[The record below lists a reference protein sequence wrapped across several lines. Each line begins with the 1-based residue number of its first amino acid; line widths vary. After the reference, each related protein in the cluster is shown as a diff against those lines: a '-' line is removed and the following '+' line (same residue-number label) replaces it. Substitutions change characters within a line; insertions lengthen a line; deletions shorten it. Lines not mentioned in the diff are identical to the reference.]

1 MASDLGFK
9 ITPAAFG
16 VTRSFSGRRWRLRQA
31 DEAAVRTL
39 ANEHGISTSLAR
51 VLAAREVAVG
61 DIPDLLNPTLKRLLP
76 EPFLLADMERAVARV
91 QTAIEANEK
100 IAVFGDYDVDGSCSA
115 ALVHDYLGAL
125 GKPPR
130 VYIPDRMTEG
140 YGPSPRA
147 MKTLREEGAS
157 LVITVDCG
165 ATAKAAFETARD
177 VGLDVVVLDHHAT
190 EALPP
195 ALAHVNPNRAG
206 DTSGLNY
213 LCAAGVTFL
222 FLVALNRSLRA
233 SGWFEKNGVVPPDL
247 MDALDLVGLATVCD
261 VVPLT
266 GVNRA
271 FARGG
276 LSRLGDLKRRGF
288 AALARVAEAKPPF
301 TAYHLGFVFGPRI
314 NAGGRVGKCSL
325 GVELLTSIDDGQS
338 DDVALL
344 LDTHNRERQAIEAMI
359 LEDAVAMAGT
369 QANAPFLLAAKDG
382 WHPGVVGI
390 VAGRLKERFAKPAF
404 VAGFEGGLGRGSA
417 RSVPGVDIGAI
428 IRDAKDASL
437 IESGG
442 GHAMAAGFGLTR
454 DQLEGFSQYLAA
466 RFADLSGVV
475 ADAFDLD
482 LDVLLSASGATPQ
495 FVSEMERLGP
505 FGVGNVEPL
514 VAVPDARVVFADV
527 VGKDHVRFR
536 LAGGDG
542 ARLDGIAFRSAGT
555 PLGQGLLGARG
566 QAIHAAG
573 RLRADEWNGRIRVQL
588 QLEDAALAG
597 V

>member
-1 MASDLGFK
+1 
-9 ITPAAFG
+9 
-16 VTRSFSGRRWRLRQA
+16 
-31 DEAAVRTL
+31 
-39 ANEHGISTSLAR
+39 
-51 VLAAREVAVG
+51 
-61 DIPDLLNPTLKRLLP
+61 
-76 EPFLLADMERAVARV
+76 
-91 QTAIEANEK
+91 
-100 IAVFGDYDVDGSCSA
+100 
-115 ALVHDYLGAL
+115 
-125 GKPPR
+125 
-130 VYIPDRMTEG
+130 
-140 YGPSPRA
+140 
-147 MKTLREEGAS
+147 
-157 LVITVDCG
+157 
-165 ATAKAAFETARD
+165 
-177 VGLDVVVLDHHAT
+177 
-190 EALPP
+190 
-195 ALAHVNPNRAG
+195 
-206 DTSGLNY
+206 
-213 LCAAGVTFL
+213 
-222 FLVALNRSLRA
+222 
-233 SGWFEKNGVVPPDL
+233 
-247 MDALDLVGLATVCD
+247 
-261 VVPLT
+261 
-266 GVNRA
+266 
-271 FARGG
+271 
-276 LSRLGDLKRRGF
+276 
-288 AALARVAEAKPPF
+288 
-301 TAYHLGFVFGPRI
+301 
-314 NAGGRVGKCSL
+314 
-325 GVELLTSIDDGQS
+325 
-338 DDVALL
+338 
-344 LDTHNRERQAIEAMI
+344 
-359 LEDAVAMAGT
+359 MAGT

-428 IRDAKDASL
+428 IRGAKDAGV